1 MKPTDETTQH
11 RENLP
16 PRSRFRMTEL
26 GRERHPYSRS
36 YRGVILHSNAT
47 GSAYVVLLDGA
58 RTHTTL
64 HHTYIEAEQQTAL
77 RKRDPRAD
85 F

>member
-1 MKPTDETTQH
+1 MKQTDETGKQ
-11 RENLP
+11 REFLP
-16 PRSRFRMTEL
+16 PQSRFRMTEL
-26 GRERHPYSRS
+26 GRERHPYNRS
-36 YRGVILHSNAT
+36 YRGVILNSNAT

-64 HHTYIEAEQQTAL
+64 HHSYVEAEQ
-77 RKRDPRAD
+77 RIGPRRRDSPAD

>member
-1 MKPTDETTQH
+1 MKPTNETTKQ
-11 RENLP
+11 LL

-26 GRERHPYSRS
+26 GRERHPYTSS
-36 YRGVILHSNAT
+36 YRGVILQSNPT

-64 HHTYIEAEQQTAL
+64 HHSYVEAEPQIAL
-77 RKRDPRAD
+77 RKREPRAD
-85 F
+85 L